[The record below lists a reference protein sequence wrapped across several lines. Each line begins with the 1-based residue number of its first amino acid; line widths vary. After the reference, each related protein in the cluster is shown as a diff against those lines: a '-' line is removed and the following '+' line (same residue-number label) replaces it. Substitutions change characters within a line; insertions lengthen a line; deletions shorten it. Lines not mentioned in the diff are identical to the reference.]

1 MTLIVNIFDVLEELI
16 INALSFVYTVRSKNG
31 LRRPKMRRK
40 PRRLS

>member
-1 MTLIVNIFDVLEELI
+1 MTLIVNIFDVLEEL